1 MTMFVRLFWVEPRLQ
16 LKELSQLSMDPLLS
30 DLIWKPDIYFSN
42 EEDGYTHDQLGK
54 NELMTLY
61 KNGTIFYSRRYEIQ
75 TLVFILEHLLSIQI
89 YKHAIVLYDTLRC
102 SFEMFL

>member
-1 MTMFVRLFWVEPRLQ
+1 MKPFGKSHSHLSSLLSSYNVCELYVTRNFFPLQKFVMTMYVRLFWLEPRLQ

-61 KNGTIFYSRRYEIQ
+61 KNGTIFYSRR
-75 TLVFILEHLLSIQI
+75 
-89 YKHAIVLYDTLRC
+89 
-102 SFEMFL
+102 